1 MLSPC
6 KCIVFTYINYQFHT
20 CLSLLTKSR
29 KMIKWTCRVISR
41 LITPSG
47 KSFSHMV
54 ITSFVENGGFWNL
67 TNLKSLITIVCFIS
81 VFLRNKWIFFK
92 KYPNKVSIYFFVVR
106 NDIKFKTINL
116 YKVKSPKKLE
126 SLFIELNNL
135 VYFC

>member
-1 MLSPC
+1 
-6 KCIVFTYINYQFHT
+6 
-20 CLSLLTKSR
+20 
-29 KMIKWTCRVISR
+29 
-41 LITPSG
+41 
-47 KSFSHMV
+47 MV

-116 YKVKSPKKLE
+116 YKVKSAKKLE